1 MKKILILGA
10 GLSSGYLIDY
20 LASQAPQMG
29 WEITLADQ
37 NIALA
42 QQKAQPYPHLIT
54 RTLDINHAEL
64 AENLFK
70 NADVVVSLIPA
81 FLQSVVAKYCI
92 QFRKHFLSA
101 SYLPPEIKA
110 LDVKASAYNL
120 LFLNELGLDPGLDHL
135 SIAKMVAD
143 IEQKNGV
150 ITSLK
155 SYAGALVAPESEGE
169 NPWRYKFTWN
179 PRNVVLAG
187 QGGTASYLQNGIYK
201 YISYPNLFDNTQ
213 KILTSKGETFEAYP
227 NRESIPYKEVYNVP
241 NLNTILRGTLRQ
253 VGFCEAWHALIM
265 LGLTDNTTTIHN
277 SDTLTHKQ
285 WVESWQIN
293 PKIVHGISKQ
303 VKDKLEWLG
312 LWDDTQKIGI
322 KNATSAQILQQLL
335 EKKWALLPDDKDM
348 IVMYHEVDWHTKDN
362 ASKTYTTYSDL
373 VVKGENGQ
381 KTAIAKTVGLPLAMA
396 TKLLLTDKISLRGVH
411 IPLSAELYTP
421 ILQELEDWG
430 VHFEERT
437 IQKKF

>member
-1 MKKILILGA
+1 MQKILILGA

-37 NIALA
+37 NINLA
-42 QQKAQPYPHLIT
+42 QQKAQAYPHIIT
-54 RTLDINHAEL
+54 KTLDINHAEI

-70 NADVVVSLIPA
+70 NTDVVVSLIPA
-81 FLQSVVAKYCI
+81 FLQGVVAKYCI
-92 QFRKHFLSA
+92 QYRKHFLSA

-110 LDVKASAYNL
+110 LDIKASAYNL

-143 IEQKNGV
+143 IHAKNET

-155 SYAGALVAPESEGE
+155 SYAGALVAPESEGN

-187 QGGTASYLQNGIYK
+187 QGGTASYLLNGENK
-201 YISYPNLFDNTQ
+201 YIPYAHLFDNTQ
-213 KILTSKGETFEAYP
+213 KIITSKNDILEAYP
-227 NRESIPYKEVYNVP
+227 NRESIPYKDVYSLP
-241 NLNTILRGTLRQ
+241 HLTTILRGTLRQ
-253 VGFCEAWHALIM
+253 VGFCEAWHALVT
-265 LGLTDNTTTIHN
+265 LGLTDNTTIIQN
-277 SDTLTHKQ
+277 SDQLTHKK

-293 PKIVHGISKQ
+293 PKILQGFSKEI
-303 VKDKLEWLG
+303 KDKLEWLG
-312 LWDDTQKIGI
+312 IWDDTQKITI

-335 EKKWALLPDDKDM
+335 EKKWALSADDKDM
-348 IVMYHEVDWHTKDN
+348 IVMYHEVEHHSQEKRY
-362 ASKTYTTYSDL
+362 KTYCDL
-373 VVKGENGQ
+373 VVIGENGQ

-396 TKLLLTDKISLRGVH
+396 TKLLLTDKLTLKGVQL
-411 IPLSAELYTP
+411 PLSEQLYKP
-421 ILQELEDWG
+421 ILKELEDWG
-430 VHFEERT
+430 VVFEEKIEEIRN
-437 IQKKF
+437 